1 MWFQSADFAFAFGLP
16 VAVLSRVILR
26 AKFFFSIEKSGLAA
40 LFQAPLSTLAS
51 YHSAA
56 ASVFGLA
63 KLSERIERCFR
74 EETISFGA
82 LRSFFRWFKG

>member
-1 MWFQSADFAFAFGLP
+1 VVLKRGFRVRVR
-16 VAVLSRVILR
+16 VAIGGSDARNLR
-26 AKFFFSIEKSGLAA
+26 AIFFFSIEKSGLAA
-40 LFQAPLSTLAS
+40 LFQAPLDSRL

-74 EETISFGA
+74 EETMSIDA
-82 LRSFFRWFKG
+82 LRSFFRWCKG

>member
-1 MWFQSADFAFAFGLP
+1 MVSKRGFRVRVR
-16 VAVLSRVILR
+16 VAIGGSDARNLGAI
-26 AKFFFSIEKSGLAA
+26 FFFSIEKSGLAA
-40 LFQAPLSTLAS
+40 LFQAPVDFLAW
-51 YHSAA
+51 YNSAA

>member
-1 MWFQSADFAFAFGLP
+1 MWFQIADFAFAFKLP
-16 VAVLSRVILR
+16 VACSVARNLR
-26 AKFFFSIEKSGLAA
+26 AKFFSIAKSGLAA
-40 LFQAPLSTLAS
+40 LFQAPVDFLAW
-51 YHSAA
+51 YNSAA

-63 KLSERIERCFR
+63 KLSELLERCFR